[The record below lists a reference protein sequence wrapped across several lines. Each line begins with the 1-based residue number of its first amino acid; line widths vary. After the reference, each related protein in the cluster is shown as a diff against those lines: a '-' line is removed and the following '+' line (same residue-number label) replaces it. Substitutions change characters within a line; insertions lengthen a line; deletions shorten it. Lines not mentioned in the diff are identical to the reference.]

1 MAPILLNRET
11 HATCNIVAGV
21 VPTMN
26 LGPEPD
32 SHQASTL
39 VPRVSDSIFLID
51 GSRINAGWWFQTFF
65 IFHFIYGMSSF
76 PLTNSIIFQRGRST
90 TNQIYK

>member
-11 HATCNIVAGV
+11 HANIVAGV

-65 IFHFIYGMSSF
+65 IFHNIWDVIL
-76 PLTNSIIFQRGRST
+76 PIDEHIFFRGVGQPPIRS
-90 TNQIYK
+90 